1 MKTETLQ
8 GIGLNDEQIRSVMA
22 EYGKEINPLK
32 QAQTTAEQ
40 ERNSL
45 KAQLDEVNGQLTEA
59 QKKAEKGSDLQSQ
72 LKDLQKQ
79 FDESKTNAEKQL
91 QATKK
96 DYEISAA
103 IDKAGAKNAK
113 AVKALLD
120 TEKINFDDN
129 GKLIG
134 LSEQLEAVKKD
145 NDFLFAETNTN
156 EGGSGRPTIT
166 PTGNPNPNS
175 GNGDKALADYSYQE
189 LSALKADSPSQYQAL
204 VGGNK

>member
-1 MKTETLQ
+1 MNTETLQ

-32 QAQTTAEQ
+32 QAQASAEQ
-40 ERNSL
+40 ERDSL
-45 KAQLDEVNGQLTEA
+45 KAQLEDVNGQLSEA
-59 QKKAEKGSDLQSQ
+59 QKNSKKGSELQGQ

-79 FDESKTNAEKQL
+79 FEDSKAKAEEQL

-96 DYEISAA
+96 DYEIAA
-103 IDKAGAKNAK
+103 ALSKAGAKNDK

-120 TEKINFDDN
+120 TEKVNFDDN

-145 NDFLFAETNTN
+145 NDFLFADAN
-156 EGGSGRPTIT
+156 ESNPKPTIT
-166 PTGNPNPNS
+166 SKGNPNPDG
-175 GNGDKALADYSYQE
+175 GNGTKALADYSYQE
-189 LSALKADSPSQYQAL
+189 LVALKTDNPTQYQTL
-204 VGGNK
+204 VEGDK

>member
-1 MKTETLQ
+1 MNTETLQ

-32 QAQTTAEQ
+32 QAQANAEQ
-40 ERNSL
+40 ERDSL
-45 KAQLDEVNGQLTEA
+45 KAQLEDVNGQLSEA
-59 QKKAEKGSDLQSQ
+59 QKNSKKGSELQGQ

-79 FDESKTNAEKQL
+79 FDDSKAKAEEQL

-96 DYEISAA
+96 DYEIAA
-103 IDKAGAKNAK
+103 ALSKAGAKNDK

-120 TEKINFDDN
+120 TEKVNFDDN

-145 NDFLFAETNTN
+145 NDFLFADAN
-156 EGGSGRPTIT
+156 ESNPKPTIT
-166 PTGNPNPNS
+166 SKGNPNPDG
-175 GNGDKALADYSYQE
+175 GNGTKALADYSYQE
-189 LSALKADSPSQYQAL
+189 LVALKTDNPTQYQTL
-204 VGGNK
+204 VEGEK

>member
-1 MKTETLQ
+1 MNTETLQ

-32 QAQTTAEQ
+32 QAQASAEQ
-40 ERNSL
+40 ERDSL
-45 KAQLDEVNGQLTEA
+45 KAQLEDVNGQLSEA
-59 QKKAEKGSDLQSQ
+59 QKNSKKGSELQGQ

-79 FDESKTNAEKQL
+79 FDDSKAKAEEQL

-96 DYEISAA
+96 DYEIAA
-103 IDKAGAKNAK
+103 ALSKAGAKNDK

-120 TEKINFDDN
+120 TEKVNFDDN

-145 NDFLFAETNTN
+145 NDFLFADAN
-156 EGGSGRPTIT
+156 ESNPKPTIT
-166 PTGNPNPNS
+166 SKGNPNPDG
-175 GNGDKALADYSYQE
+175 GNGNKALADYSYQE
-189 LSALKADSPSQYQAL
+189 LVALKTDNPAQYQTL
-204 VGGNK
+204 VEGDK

>member
-1 MKTETLQ
+1 MNTETLQ

-32 QAQTTAEQ
+32 QAQASAEQ
-40 ERNSL
+40 ERDSL
-45 KAQLDEVNGQLTEA
+45 KAQLEDVNGQLSEA
-59 QKKAEKGSDLQSQ
+59 QKNSKKGSELQGQ

-79 FDESKTNAEKQL
+79 FDDSKAKAEEQL

-96 DYEISAA
+96 DYEIAA
-103 IDKAGAKNAK
+103 ALSKAGAKNDK

-120 TEKINFDDN
+120 TEKVNFDDN

-145 NDFLFAETNTN
+145 NDFLFADEN
-156 EGGSGRPTIT
+156 ESNPKPTIT
-166 PTGNPNPNS
+166 SKGNPNPDG
-175 GNGDKALADYSYQE
+175 GNGNKALADYSYQE
-189 LSALKADSPSQYQAL
+189 LVALKTDNPTQYQTL
-204 VGGNK
+204 VEGDK

>member
-1 MKTETLQ
+1 MNTETLQ

-32 QAQTTAEQ
+32 QAQASAEQ
-40 ERNSL
+40 ERDSL
-45 KAQLDEVNGQLTEA
+45 KSQLEDVNGQLSEA
-59 QKKAEKGSDLQSQ
+59 QKNSKKGSELQDQ

-79 FDESKTNAEKQL
+79 FDDSKAKAEEQL

-96 DYEISAA
+96 DYEIAA
-103 IDKAGAKNAK
+103 ALSKAGAKNDK

-120 TEKINFDDN
+120 TEKVNFDDN

-145 NDFLFAETNTN
+145 NDFLFADAN
-156 EGGSGRPTIT
+156 ESNPKPTIT
-166 PTGNPNPNS
+166 SKGNPNPDG
-175 GNGDKALADYSYQE
+175 GNGNKALADYSYQE
-189 LSALKADSPSQYQAL
+189 LVALKTDNPAQYQTL
-204 VGGNK
+204 VEGDK

>member
-32 QAQTTAEQ
+32 QAQASAEQ
-40 ERNSL
+40 ERDSL
-45 KAQLDEVNGQLTEA
+45 KTQLEDVNGQLSEA
-59 QKKAEKGSDLQSQ
+59 QKNSKKGSELQGQ

-79 FDESKTNAEKQL
+79 FDDSKAKAKEQL

-120 TEKINFDDN
+120 TEKVNFDDN

-156 EGGSGRPTIT
+156 EGGSGRPTII
-166 PTGNPNPNS
+166 PTGNPNPNG
-175 GNGDKALADYSYQE
+175 GNGDKALSDYSYQE
-189 LSALKADSPSQYQAL
+189 LSALKTDSPSQYEAL
-204 VGGNK
+204 VGGDK

>member
-1 MKTETLQ
+1 MNTETLQ

-32 QAQTTAEQ
+32 QAQASAEQ
-40 ERNSL
+40 ERDSL
-45 KAQLDEVNGQLTEA
+45 KSQLEDVNGQLSEA
-59 QKKAEKGSDLQSQ
+59 QKNSKKGSELQDQ

-79 FDESKTNAEKQL
+79 FDDSKAKAEEQL

-96 DYEISAA
+96 DYEIAA
-103 IDKAGAKNAK
+103 ALSKAGAKNDK

-120 TEKINFDDN
+120 TEKVNFDDN

-145 NDFLFAETNTN
+145 NDFLFADAN
-156 EGGSGRPTIT
+156 ESNPKPTIT
-166 PTGNPNPNS
+166 SKGNPNPDG
-175 GNGDKALADYSYQE
+175 GNGNKALADYSYQE
-189 LSALKADSPSQYQAL
+189 LVALKTDNPAQYQTL
-204 VGGNK
+204 VEGEK

>member
-1 MKTETLQ
+1 MNTETLQ

-32 QAQTTAEQ
+32 QAQANAEQ
-40 ERNSL
+40 ERGSL
-45 KAQLDEVNGQLTEA
+45 KSQLEDVNGQLSEA
-59 QKKAEKGSDLQSQ
+59 QKNSKKGSELQGQ

-79 FDESKTNAEKQL
+79 FEDSKAKAEEQL

-96 DYEISAA
+96 DYEIAA
-103 IDKAGAKNAK
+103 ALSKAGAKNDK

-120 TEKINFDDN
+120 TEKVNFDDN

-145 NDFLFAETNTN
+145 NDFLFADAN
-156 EGGSGRPTIT
+156 ESNPKPTIT
-166 PTGNPNPNS
+166 SKGNPNPDG
-175 GNGDKALADYSYQE
+175 GNGNKALADYSYQE
-189 LSALKADSPSQYQAL
+189 LVALKTDNPAQYQTL
-204 VGGNK
+204 VEGDK

>member
-1 MKTETLQ
+1 MNTETLQ

-32 QAQTTAEQ
+32 QAQASAEQ
-40 ERNSL
+40 ERDSL
-45 KAQLDEVNGQLTEA
+45 KSQLEDVNGQLSEA
-59 QKKAEKGSDLQSQ
+59 QKNSKKGSELQGQ

-79 FDESKTNAEKQL
+79 FDDSKAKAEAQL

-96 DYEISAA
+96 DYEIAA
-103 IDKAGAKNAK
+103 ALSKAGAKNDK

-120 TEKINFDDN
+120 TEKVNFDDN

-145 NDFLFAETNTN
+145 NDFLFADAN
-156 EGGSGRPTIT
+156 ESNPKPTIT
-166 PTGNPNPNS
+166 SKGNPNPDG
-175 GNGDKALADYSYQE
+175 GNGTKALADYSYQE
-189 LSALKADSPSQYQAL
+189 LVALKTDNPTQYQTL
-204 VGGNK
+204 VEGDK

>member
-1 MKTETLQ
+1 MNTETLQ

-32 QAQTTAEQ
+32 QAQASAEQ
-40 ERNSL
+40 ERDSL
-45 KAQLDEVNGQLTEA
+45 KAQLEDVNGQLSEA
-59 QKKAEKGSDLQSQ
+59 QKNSKKGSELQGQ

-79 FDESKTNAEKQL
+79 FDDSKAKAEEQL

-96 DYEISAA
+96 DYEIAA
-103 IDKAGAKNAK
+103 ALSKAGAKNDK

-120 TEKINFDDN
+120 TEKVNFDDN

-145 NDFLFAETNTN
+145 NDFLFADTN
-156 EGGSGRPTIT
+156 ESNTKPTIT
-166 PTGNPNPNS
+166 SKGNPNPDG
-175 GNGDKALADYSYQE
+175 GNGTKALADYSYQE
-189 LSALKADSPSQYQAL
+189 LVALKTDNPTQYQTL
-204 VGGNK
+204 VEGDK

>member
-1 MKTETLQ
+1 MNTETLQ

-32 QAQTTAEQ
+32 QAQANAEQ
-40 ERNSL
+40 ERDSL
-45 KAQLDEVNGQLTEA
+45 KSQLEDVNGQLSEA
-59 QKKAEKGSDLQSQ
+59 QKNSKKGSELQDQ

-79 FDESKTNAEKQL
+79 FDDSKAKAEEQL

-96 DYEISAA
+96 DYEIAA
-103 IDKAGAKNAK
+103 ALSKAGAKNDK

-120 TEKINFDDN
+120 TEKVNFDDN

-145 NDFLFAETNTN
+145 NDFLFADAN
-156 EGGSGRPTIT
+156 ESNPKPTIT
-166 PTGNPNPNS
+166 SKGNPNPDG
-175 GNGDKALADYSYQE
+175 GNGTKALADYSYQE
-189 LSALKADSPSQYQAL
+189 LVALKTDNPAQYQTL
-204 VGGNK
+204 VEGDK

>member
-1 MKTETLQ
+1 MNTETLQ

-32 QAQTTAEQ
+32 QAQASAEQ
-40 ERNSL
+40 ERDSL
-45 KAQLDEVNGQLTEA
+45 KSQLEDVNGQLSEA
-59 QKKAEKGSDLQSQ
+59 QKNSKKGSELQDQ

-79 FDESKTNAEKQL
+79 FDDSKAKAEEQL

-96 DYEISAA
+96 DYEIAA
-103 IDKAGAKNAK
+103 ALSKAGAKNDK

-120 TEKINFDDN
+120 TEKVNFDDN

-145 NDFLFAETNTN
+145 NDFLFADAN
-156 EGGSGRPTIT
+156 ESNPKPTIT
-166 PTGNPNPNS
+166 SKGNPNPDG
-175 GNGDKALADYSYQE
+175 GNGTKALADYSYQE
-189 LSALKADSPSQYQAL
+189 LVALKTDNPAQYQTL
-204 VGGNK
+204 VEGEK

>member
-1 MKTETLQ
+1 MNTETLQ

-32 QAQTTAEQ
+32 QAQASAEQ
-40 ERNSL
+40 ERDSL
-45 KAQLDEVNGQLTEA
+45 KSQLEDVNGQLSEA
-59 QKKAEKGSDLQSQ
+59 QKNSKKGSELQDQ

-79 FDESKTNAEKQL
+79 FDDSKAKAEEQL

-96 DYEISAA
+96 DYEIAA
-103 IDKAGAKNAK
+103 ALSKAGAKNDK

-120 TEKINFDDN
+120 TEKVNFDDN

-145 NDFLFAETNTN
+145 NDFLFADAN
-156 EGGSGRPTIT
+156 ESNPKPTIT
-166 PTGNPNPNS
+166 SKGNPNPDG
-175 GNGDKALADYSYQE
+175 GNGTKALADYSYQE
-189 LSALKADSPSQYQAL
+189 LVALKTDNPTQYQTL
-204 VGGNK
+204 VEGDK

>member
-32 QAQTTAEQ
+32 QAQANAEQ
-40 ERNSL
+40 ERDSL
-45 KAQLDEVNGQLTEA
+45 KSQLEDVNGQLSEA
-59 QKKAEKGSDLQSQ
+59 QKNSKKGSELQGQ

-79 FDESKTNAEKQL
+79 FDDSKAKAEEQL

-96 DYEISAA
+96 DYEIAA
-103 IDKAGAKNAK
+103 ALSKAGAKNDK

-120 TEKINFDDN
+120 TEKVNFDDN

-145 NDFLFAETNTN
+145 NDFLFADEN
-156 EGGSGRPTIT
+156 ESNPKPTIT
-166 PTGNPNPNS
+166 SKGNPNPDG
-175 GNGDKALADYSYQE
+175 GNGNKALADYSYQE
-189 LSALKADSPSQYQAL
+189 LVALKTDNPAQYQTL
-204 VGGNK
+204 VEGDK

>member
-32 QAQTTAEQ
+32 QAQANAEQ
-40 ERNSL
+40 ERDSL
-45 KAQLDEVNGQLTEA
+45 KSQLEDVNGQLSEA
-59 QKKAEKGSDLQSQ
+59 QKNSKKGSELQGQ

-79 FDESKTNAEKQL
+79 FDDSKAKAEEQL

-96 DYEISAA
+96 DYEIAA
-103 IDKAGAKNAK
+103 ALSKAGAKNDK

-120 TEKINFDDN
+120 TEKVNFDDN

-145 NDFLFAETNTN
+145 NDFLFADAN
-156 EGGSGRPTIT
+156 ESNPKPTIT
-166 PTGNPNPNS
+166 SKGNPNPDG
-175 GNGDKALADYSYQE
+175 GNGNKALADYSYQE
-189 LSALKADSPSQYQAL
+189 LVALKTDNPAQYQTL
-204 VGGNK
+204 VEGDK

>member
-32 QAQTTAEQ
+32 QAQASAEQ
-40 ERNSL
+40 ERDSL
-45 KAQLDEVNGQLTEA
+45 KAQLEDVNGQLSEA
-59 QKKAEKGSDLQSQ
+59 QKNSKKGSELQGQ
-72 LKDLQKQ
+72 LKDLQQQ
-79 FDESKTNAEKQL
+79 FEDSKAKAEEQL

-96 DYEISAA
+96 DYEIAA
-103 IDKAGAKNAK
+103 ALSKAGAKNDK

-120 TEKINFDDN
+120 TEKVNFDDN

-145 NDFLFAETNTN
+145 NDFLFADAN
-156 EGGSGRPTIT
+156 ESNPKPTIT
-166 PTGNPNPNS
+166 SKGNPNPDG
-175 GNGDKALADYSYQE
+175 GNGTKALADYSYQE
-189 LSALKADSPSQYQAL
+189 LVALKTDNPTQYQTL
-204 VGGNK
+204 VEGDK

>member
-1 MKTETLQ
+1 MNTETLQ

-32 QAQTTAEQ
+32 QAQANAEQ
-40 ERNSL
+40 ERDSL
-45 KAQLDEVNGQLTEA
+45 KSQLEDVNGQLSEA
-59 QKKAEKGSDLQSQ
+59 QKNSKKGSELQGQ

-79 FDESKTNAEKQL
+79 FDDSKAKAEEQL

-96 DYEISAA
+96 DYEIAA
-103 IDKAGAKNAK
+103 ALSKAGAKNDK

-120 TEKINFDDN
+120 TEKVNFDDD

-145 NDFLFAETNTN
+145 NDFLFADEN
-156 EGGSGRPTIT
+156 ESNPKPTIT
-166 PTGNPNPNS
+166 SKGNPNPDG
-175 GNGDKALADYSYQE
+175 GNGNKALADHSYQE
-189 LSALKADSPSQYQAL
+189 LVALKTDNPAQYQTL
-204 VGGNK
+204 VEGDK

>member
-32 QAQTTAEQ
+32 QAQANAEQ
-40 ERNSL
+40 ERDSL
-45 KAQLDEVNGQLTEA
+45 QSQLEDVNGQLSEA
-59 QKKAEKGSDLQSQ
+59 QKNSKKGSELQGQ

-79 FDESKTNAEKQL
+79 FDDSKAKAEEQL

-96 DYEISAA
+96 DYEIAA
-103 IDKAGAKNAK
+103 ALSKAGAKNDK

-120 TEKINFDDN
+120 TETVNFDDN

-145 NDFLFAETNTN
+145 NDFLFADAN
-156 EGGSGRPTIT
+156 ESNPKPMIT
-166 PTGNPNPNS
+166 SKGNPNPDG
-175 GNGDKALADYSYQE
+175 GNGTKALADYSYQE
-189 LSALKADSPSQYQAL
+189 LVALKTDNPTQYQTL
-204 VGGNK
+204 VEGDK

>member
-1 MKTETLQ
+1 MNTETLQ

-32 QAQTTAEQ
+32 QAQASAEQ
-40 ERNSL
+40 ERDSL
-45 KAQLDEVNGQLTEA
+45 KAQLEDVNGQLSEA
-59 QKKAEKGSDLQSQ
+59 QKNSKKGSELQGQ

-79 FDESKTNAEKQL
+79 FDDSKAKAEEQL

-96 DYEISAA
+96 DYEIAA
-103 IDKAGAKNAK
+103 ALSKAGAKNDK

-120 TEKINFDDN
+120 TEKVNFDDN

-145 NDFLFAETNTN
+145 NDFLFADAN
-156 EGGSGRPTIT
+156 ESNPKPTIT
-166 PTGNPNPNS
+166 SKGNPNPDG
-175 GNGDKALADYSYQE
+175 GNGTKALADYSYQE
-189 LSALKADSPSQYQAL
+189 LVALKTDNPTQYQTL
-204 VGGNK
+204 VEGDK

>member
-1 MKTETLQ
+1 MNTETLQ

-32 QAQTTAEQ
+32 QAQASAEQ
-40 ERNSL
+40 ERDSL
-45 KAQLDEVNGQLTEA
+45 KSQLEDVNGQLSEA
-59 QKKAEKGSDLQSQ
+59 QKNSKKGSELQGQ

-79 FDESKTNAEKQL
+79 FDDSKAKAEEQL

-96 DYEISAA
+96 DYEIAA
-103 IDKAGAKNAK
+103 ALSKAGAKNDK

-120 TEKINFDDN
+120 TEKVNFDDN

-145 NDFLFAETNTN
+145 NDFLFADAN
-156 EGGSGRPTIT
+156 ESNPKPTIT
-166 PTGNPNPNS
+166 SKGNPNPDG
-175 GNGDKALADYSYQE
+175 GNGNKALADYSYQE
-189 LSALKADSPSQYQAL
+189 LVALKTDNPAQYQTL
-204 VGGNK
+204 VEGEK

>member
-45 KAQLDEVNGQLTEA
+45 KAQLDEVNGQLAEA
-59 QKKAEKGSDLQSQ
+59 QKKAEKGSDLQNQ

-120 TEKINFDDN
+120 TEKVNFDDN

-134 LSEQLEAVKKD
+134 LSEQLEAVKGD
-145 NDFLFAETNTN
+145 NDFLFADTN
-156 EGGSGRPTIT
+156 EGGSGKPTIT
-166 PTGNPNPNS
+166 PVGNPNPND
-175 GNGDKALADYSYQE
+175 GNGTKALADYSYQE
-189 LSALKADSPSQYQAL
+189 LSALKADSPSQYEAL
-204 VGGNK
+204 VGGDK

>member
-1 MKTETLQ
+1 MNTETLQ

-32 QAQTTAEQ
+32 QAQANAEQ
-40 ERNSL
+40 ERDSL
-45 KAQLDEVNGQLTEA
+45 KSQLEDVNGQLSEA
-59 QKKAEKGSDLQSQ
+59 QKNSKKGSELQGQ

-79 FDESKTNAEKQL
+79 FDDSKSKAEEQL

-96 DYEISAA
+96 DYEIAA
-103 IDKAGAKNAK
+103 ALSKAGAKNDK

-120 TEKINFDDN
+120 TEKVNFDDN

-145 NDFLFAETNTN
+145 NDFLFADEN
-156 EGGSGRPTIT
+156 ESNPKPTIT
-166 PTGNPNPNS
+166 SKGNPNPDG
-175 GNGDKALADYSYQE
+175 GNGNKALADYSYQE
-189 LSALKADSPSQYQAL
+189 LVALKTDNPAQYQTL
-204 VGGNK
+204 VEGDK

>member
-1 MKTETLQ
+1 MNTETLQ

-32 QAQTTAEQ
+32 QAQASAEQ
-40 ERNSL
+40 ERDSL
-45 KAQLDEVNGQLTEA
+45 KAQLEDVNGQLSEA
-59 QKKAEKGSDLQSQ
+59 QKNSKKGSELQVQ

-79 FDESKTNAEKQL
+79 FEDSKAKAEEQL

-96 DYEISAA
+96 DYEIAA
-103 IDKAGAKNAK
+103 ALSKAGAKNDK

-120 TEKINFDDN
+120 TEKVNFDDN

-145 NDFLFAETNTN
+145 NDFLFADAN
-156 EGGSGRPTIT
+156 ESNPKPTIT
-166 PTGNPNPNS
+166 SKGNPNPDG
-175 GNGDKALADYSYQE
+175 GNGNKALADYSYQE
-189 LSALKADSPSQYQAL
+189 LVALKTDNPAQYQTL
-204 VGGNK
+204 VEGDK

>member
-1 MKTETLQ
+1 MNTETLQ

-32 QAQTTAEQ
+32 QAQASAEQ
-40 ERNSL
+40 ERDSL
-45 KAQLDEVNGQLTEA
+45 KAQLEDVNGQLSEA
-59 QKKAEKGSDLQSQ
+59 QKNSKKGSELQGQ

-79 FDESKTNAEKQL
+79 FDDSKAKAEEQL

-96 DYEISAA
+96 DYEIAA
-103 IDKAGAKNAK
+103 ALSKAGAKNDK

-120 TEKINFDDN
+120 TEKVNFDDN

-145 NDFLFAETNTN
+145 NDFLFADAN
-156 EGGSGRPTIT
+156 ESNPKPTIT
-166 PTGNPNPNS
+166 SKGNPNPDG
-175 GNGDKALADYSYQE
+175 GNGTKALADYSYQE
-189 LSALKADSPSQYQAL
+189 LVALKTDNPAQYQTL
-204 VGGNK
+204 VEGEK

>member
-1 MKTETLQ
+1 MNTETLQ

-32 QAQTTAEQ
+32 QAQANAEQ
-40 ERNSL
+40 ERDSL
-45 KAQLDEVNGQLTEA
+45 KSQLEDVNGQLSEA
-59 QKKAEKGSDLQSQ
+59 QKNSKKGSELQGQ

-79 FDESKTNAEKQL
+79 FDDSKAKAEEQL

-96 DYEISAA
+96 DYEIAA
-103 IDKAGAKNAK
+103 ALSKAGAKNDK

-120 TEKINFDDN
+120 TEKVNFDDN

-145 NDFLFAETNTN
+145 NDFLFADAN
-156 EGGSGRPTIT
+156 ESNPKPTIT
-166 PTGNPNPNS
+166 SKGNPNPDG
-175 GNGDKALADYSYQE
+175 GNGNKALADYSYQE
-189 LSALKADSPSQYQAL
+189 LVALKTDNPAQYQTL
-204 VGGNK
+204 VEGDK

>member
-1 MKTETLQ
+1 MNTETLQ

-32 QAQTTAEQ
+32 QAQASAEQ
-40 ERNSL
+40 ERDSL
-45 KAQLDEVNGQLTEA
+45 KSQLEDVNGQLSEA
-59 QKKAEKGSDLQSQ
+59 QKNSKKGSELQGQ

-79 FDESKTNAEKQL
+79 FEDSKAKAEEQL

-96 DYEISAA
+96 DYEIAA
-103 IDKAGAKNAK
+103 ALSKAGAKNDK

-120 TEKINFDDN
+120 TEKVNFDDN

-145 NDFLFAETNTN
+145 NDFLFADAN
-156 EGGSGRPTIT
+156 ESNPKPTIT
-166 PTGNPNPNS
+166 SKGNPNPDG
-175 GNGDKALADYSYQE
+175 GNGNKALADYSYQE
-189 LSALKADSPSQYQAL
+189 LVALKTDNPAQYQTL
-204 VGGNK
+204 VEGEK

>member
-22 EYGKEINPLK
+22 EFGNEINPLK
-32 QAQTTAEQ
+32 QSKATAEQ
-40 ERNSL
+40 ERDSL
-45 KAQLDEVNGQLTEA
+45 KTQLDEVNGQLAEA
-59 QKKAEKGSDLQSQ
+59 QKKAEKGSDLQNQ

-79 FDESKTNAEKQL
+79 FDESKTNADKQL

-103 IDKAGAKNAK
+103 LSQAGAKNAK

-120 TEKINFDDN
+120 TEKVNFDDN

-145 NDFLFAETNTN
+145 NDFLFAETND
-156 EGGSGRPTIT
+156 GGSGKPNIT
-166 PTGNPNPNS
+166 PAGNPNPNG
-175 GNGDKALADYSYQE
+175 GNGTKALADYSYQE
-189 LSALKADSPSQYQAL
+189 LSALKTDSPSQYQAL
-204 VGGNK
+204 VGGDK

>member
-1 MKTETLQ
+1 MNTETLQ

-32 QAQTTAEQ
+32 QAQASAEQ
-40 ERNSL
+40 ERDSL
-45 KAQLDEVNGQLTEA
+45 KSQLEDVNGQLSEA
-59 QKKAEKGSDLQSQ
+59 QKNSKKGSELQGQ

-79 FDESKTNAEKQL
+79 FDDSKAKAEEQL

-96 DYEISAA
+96 DYEIAA
-103 IDKAGAKNAK
+103 ALSKAGAKNDK

-120 TEKINFDDN
+120 TEKVNFDDN

-145 NDFLFAETNTN
+145 NDFLFADAN
-156 EGGSGRPTIT
+156 ESNPKPTIT
-166 PTGNPNPNS
+166 SKGNPNPDG
-175 GNGDKALADYSYQE
+175 GNGNKALADYSYQE
-189 LSALKADSPSQYQAL
+189 LVALKTDNPAQYQTL
-204 VGGNK
+204 VEGDK

>member
-22 EYGKEINPLK
+22 EFGNEINPLK

-45 KAQLDEVNGQLTEA
+45 KAQLDEVNGQLKEA

-79 FDESKTNAEKQL
+79 LDESKANADKQL

-103 IDKAGAKNAK
+103 LSQAGAKNEK

-120 TEKINFDDN
+120 TEKVNFDDN

-145 NDFLFAETNTN
+145 NDFLFAETKD
-156 EGGSGRPTIT
+156 SGAGKPNIT
-166 PTGNPNPNS
+166 PAGNPNPNG
-175 GNGDKALADYSYQE
+175 GNGTKALADYSYQE
-189 LSALKADSPSQYQAL
+189 LSALKADSQSQYQAL
-204 VGGNK
+204 VGGDK

>member
-32 QAQTTAEQ
+32 QAQANAEQ
-40 ERNSL
+40 ERDSL
-45 KAQLDEVNGQLTEA
+45 KSQLEDVNGQLSEA
-59 QKKAEKGSDLQSQ
+59 QKNSKKGSELQGQ

-79 FDESKTNAEKQL
+79 FEDSKAKAEEQL

-96 DYEISAA
+96 DYEIAA
-103 IDKAGAKNAK
+103 ALSKAGAKNDK

-120 TEKINFDDN
+120 TEKVNFDDD

-145 NDFLFAETNTN
+145 NDFLFADAN
-156 EGGSGRPTIT
+156 ESNPKPTIT
-166 PTGNPNPNS
+166 SKGNPNPDG
-175 GNGDKALADYSYQE
+175 GNGNKALADYSYQE
-189 LSALKADSPSQYQAL
+189 LVALKTDNPAQYQTL
-204 VGGNK
+204 VEGDK

>member
-32 QAQTTAEQ
+32 QAQASAEQ
-40 ERNSL
+40 ERDSL
-45 KAQLDEVNGQLTEA
+45 KSQLEDVNGQLSEA
-59 QKKAEKGSDLQSQ
+59 QKNSKKGSELQGQ

-79 FDESKTNAEKQL
+79 FDDSKAKAEEQL

-96 DYEISAA
+96 DYEIAA
-103 IDKAGAKNAK
+103 ALSKAGAKNDK

-120 TEKINFDDN
+120 TEKVNFDDN

-145 NDFLFAETNTN
+145 NDFLFADAN
-156 EGGSGRPTIT
+156 ESNPKPTIT
-166 PTGNPNPNS
+166 SKGNPNPDG
-175 GNGDKALADYSYQE
+175 GNGNKALADYSYQE
-189 LSALKADSPSQYQAL
+189 LVALKTDNPAQYQTL
-204 VGGNK
+204 VEGDK

>member
-1 MKTETLQ
+1 MNTETLQ

-32 QAQTTAEQ
+32 QAQASAEQ
-40 ERNSL
+40 ERDSL
-45 KAQLDEVNGQLTEA
+45 KAQLEDVNGQLSEA
-59 QKKAEKGSDLQSQ
+59 QKNSKKGSELQVQ

-79 FDESKTNAEKQL
+79 FEDSKAKAEEQL

-96 DYEISAA
+96 DYEIAA
-103 IDKAGAKNAK
+103 ALSKAGAKNDK

-120 TEKINFDDN
+120 TEKVNFDDN

-145 NDFLFAETNTN
+145 NDFLFADAN
-156 EGGSGRPTIT
+156 ESNPKPTIT
-166 PTGNPNPNS
+166 SKGNPNPDG
-175 GNGDKALADYSYQE
+175 GNGTKALADYSYQE
-189 LSALKADSPSQYQAL
+189 LVALKTDNPTQYQTL
-204 VGGNK
+204 VEGDK

>member
-1 MKTETLQ
+1 MNTETLQ

-32 QAQTTAEQ
+32 QAQASAEQ
-40 ERNSL
+40 ERDSL
-45 KAQLDEVNGQLTEA
+45 KSQLEDVNGQLSEA
-59 QKKAEKGSDLQSQ
+59 QKNSKKGSELQGQ

-79 FDESKTNAEKQL
+79 FDDSKAKAEEQL

-96 DYEISAA
+96 DYEIAA
-103 IDKAGAKNAK
+103 ALSKAGAKNDK

-120 TEKINFDDN
+120 TEKVNFDDN

-145 NDFLFAETNTN
+145 NDFLFADTN
-156 EGGSGRPTIT
+156 ESNTKPTIT
-166 PTGNPNPNS
+166 SKGNPNPDG
-175 GNGDKALADYSYQE
+175 GNGTKALADYSYQE
-189 LSALKADSPSQYQAL
+189 LVALKTDNPTQYQTL
-204 VGGNK
+204 VEGDK

>member
-1 MKTETLQ
+1 MNTETLQ

-32 QAQTTAEQ
+32 QAQANAEQ
-40 ERNSL
+40 ERDSL
-45 KAQLDEVNGQLTEA
+45 KSQLEDVNGQLSEA
-59 QKKAEKGSDLQSQ
+59 QKNSKKGSELQGQ

-79 FDESKTNAEKQL
+79 FDDSEAKAEEQL

-96 DYEISAA
+96 DYEIAA
-103 IDKAGAKNAK
+103 ALSKAGAKNDK

-120 TEKINFDDN
+120 TEKVNFDDN

-145 NDFLFAETNTN
+145 NDFLFADTN
-156 EGGSGRPTIT
+156 ESNPKPTIT
-166 PTGNPNPNS
+166 SKGNPNPDG
-175 GNGDKALADYSYQE
+175 GNGTKALADYSYQE
-189 LSALKADSPSQYQAL
+189 LVALKTDNPTQYQTL
-204 VGGNK
+204 VEGDK